1 MTRILLVDSNEVVR
15 CGLKVL
21 LRSLR
26 DVGICG
32 ESKDGLDA
40 IQKSHELKPD
50 IIITDFRLPSA
61 NSVIVTRRVL
71 RRHPEQKILVFA
83 SIESRSAIR
92 ALLIAGVQG
101 LVLRNDPAEEVLFAI
116 ESLRNNRTYFTSD
129 VEDAIITEFLRPES
143 ATPELDRRQ
152 ALTLRE
158 QEVAQLLAEGKVTK
172 EIATILGMS
181 FKTAATHRS
190 NVMRKLEA
198 HNQAQMTLKAIATGI
213 IDVPVLRLGPQV
225 IEGGRAFAKHE
236 SFARAA
242 A

>member
-1 MTRILLVDSNEVVR
+1 MTRILLVDSNDLVR

-26 DVGICG
+26 DVSICG
-32 ESKDGLDA
+32 ESRDGLEA
-40 IQKSHELKPD
+40 IRKSSDLHPD
-50 IIITDFRLPSA
+50 IIISDFRLPSA
-61 NSVIVTRRVL
+61 NSIIVARRVL
-71 RRHPEQKILVFA
+71 RSHPEQKMLIFA

-92 ALLIAGVQG
+92 ELLVAGVQA
-101 LVLRNDPAEEVLFAI
+101 LVMRNDPAAEVLFAI
-116 ESLRNNRTYFTSD
+116 EALRSNRTYFTAE
-129 VEDAIITEFLRPES
+129 VENAIIAEFLRPES
-143 ATPELDRRQ
+143 AMPQSARGH

-198 HNQAQMTLKAIATGI
+198 HNQAQMTLKAISRGI
-213 IDVPVLRLGPQV
+213 IDVPVLRLGPQLV
-225 IEGGRAFAKHE
+225 EGGRAFSKPE
-236 SFARAA
+236 TMARAA